1 MMNYNYDLKLN
12 MKELITFLEEEIDF
26 GDQLFSMLL
35 TFSCLVKTD
44 FNLMDKEFKRLGN
57 LFLSNVIKD
66 SDDLFVYKSF
76 IRDGFSQLM
85 LNNMEFSQSELFPD
99 KDIQM
104 INSILQVELLLDE
117 KNFILLPN
125 ILVKCSDIQFAFK

>member
-104 INSILQVELLLDE
+104 IKSILQVELLLDG

>member
-12 MKELITFLEEEIDF
+12 MKELITFSEEEIDS
-26 GDQLFSMLL
+26 GQSFSMLL

-44 FNLMDKEFKRLGN
+44 FNLMDKEFKRFGN
-57 LFLSNVIKD
+57 LFLSVIKD

-85 LNNMEFSQSELFPD
+85 LNNMEFSQSKLFPD
-99 KDIQM
+99 KDIRM
-104 INSILQVELLLDE
+104 INSKLQVELLLDE

-125 ILVKCSDIQFAFK
+125 ILVKCSDIQFVFK